1 MQLLLLQ
8 LLLPVQGGALGL
20 STANIALPYINRYVA
35 LQAFVAFEL
44 ERHCWDSVA
53 VRLLII

>member
-20 STANIALPYINRYVA
+20 STANKALPYINRHVA

-44 ERHCWDSVA
+44 ERH
-53 VRLLII
+53 